1 MPGWAPRPTVRKER
15 ARFDASLLPTIGSGG
30 RGPGNLTPL
39 GKPRDRLS
47 SGASNSGGSSKPIDF
62 NRRAPLSMSNGGTGS
77 LDLTGDGI
85 GMGELGRGGLPH
97 STSSSALLD
106 LKAANGRRQSGGG
119 GGGAGPSQRYNRK
132 SGLEASAVSFDDSFA
147 STDPESVAEPLVLS
161 PHLNYR
167 RAESDS
173 SDEDSIEQCVELFVG
188 TACLAFNS
196 RATVLWVEAAK
207 YVSMHSVF
215 VSPTCFVYV

>member
-62 NRRAPLSMSNGGTGS
+62 NRRAPLSMSTGGTGS
-77 LDLTGDGI
+77 LDLAGDGI
-85 GMGELGRGGLPH
+85 GMGEVGALQRDLPH
-97 STSSSALLD
+97 STSLLD
-106 LKAANGRRQSGGG
+106 LKAVNGRRQSGDGG
-119 GGGAGPSQRYNRK
+119 GGGGGGGGPDRRNNRK
-132 SGLEASAVSFDDSFA
+132 FGLEASAASFDDSFA
-147 STDPESVAEPLVLS
+147 STDPESVAEPLALS

-173 SDEDSIEQCVELFVG
+173 SDEDSIEQCVALVVVSYVA
-188 TACLAFNS
+188 TRLIVA
-196 RATVLWVEAAK
+196 RQTVLWFESAI
-207 YVSMHSVF
+207 YIG
-215 VSPTCFVYV
+215 CL